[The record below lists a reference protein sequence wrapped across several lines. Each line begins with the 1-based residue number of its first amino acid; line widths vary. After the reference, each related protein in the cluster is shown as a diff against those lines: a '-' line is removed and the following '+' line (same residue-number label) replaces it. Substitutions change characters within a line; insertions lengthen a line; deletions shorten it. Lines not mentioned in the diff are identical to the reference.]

1 MSKKIYDNRKREF
14 KNFVI
19 RMERLPRMWEIRFS
33 DSEDMRL
40 WFNKI
45 SKLTDFQDFVI
56 EINNI
61 LKEYDSK
68 ILNDKEREEEFLNYI
83 SHYNQIPL
91 RNQSY
96 FSDNEEMYSWY
107 MRYKEKHDDFETTVH
122 NRLPEYQ
129 DLDLAGIWSDI
140 KKEFLSIVKRLK
152 RIPNHGEVILQN
164 GIDVRVIFDKLVTYN
179 PEFAEKL
186 LLHLET
192 YKTNSLSLDDRV
204 IELLACVTKLG
215 YIPYLQE
222 SRFSDGTDMFTWYNT
237 YKESMPSIEIEVN
250 SRIKKELPKRKINI
264 YLIPN
269 FKNTGGKFYTICTN
283 VGEKLDLSEISSF
296 EEAKKLDSNLVKRGG
311 VILKQDEEIDS
322 VSFVKGKTKK

>member
-1 MSKKIYDNRKREF
+1 MSKELYDNRKKDF

-152 RIPNHGEVILQN
+152 RIPNHGEIILQN
-164 GIDVRVIFDKLVTYN
+164 GIDVRVVFDKLETYN

-215 YIPYLQE
+215 YVPYLQE

-237 YKESMPSIEIEVN
+237 YKESMPSLEIEVN

-296 EEAKKLDSNLVKRGG
+296 EEAKKLDPNLVKRGG

>member
-1 MSKKIYDNRKREF
+1 MPKKLYDNRKIEF
-14 KNFVI
+14 ENFVI
-19 RMERLPRMWEIRFS
+19 RMKRLPRMWEIRFS

-45 SKLTDFQDFVI
+45 SKLPDFQAFVI

-122 NRLPEYQ
+122 NHLPEYQ

-164 GIDVRVIFDKLVTYN
+164 GIDVRVVFDKLETYN

-237 YKESMPSIEIEVN
+237 YKESMPSLEIEVN